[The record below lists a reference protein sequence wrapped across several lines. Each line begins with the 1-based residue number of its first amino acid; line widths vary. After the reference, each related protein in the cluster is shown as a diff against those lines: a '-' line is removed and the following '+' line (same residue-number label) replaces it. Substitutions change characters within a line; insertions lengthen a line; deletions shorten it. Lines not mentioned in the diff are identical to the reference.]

1 MSALRERNK
10 RLRRQS
16 ANELLGYVERGAR
29 DPFQVA
35 LATALAGAPSRRDWK
50 RLAADKPHLW
60 ANAVQKLAEPAGYV
74 PRSMSVSVTT
84 DAGGMA
90 AELVRRFGGD
100 SARQMLEAA
109 GLPVALLSHIE
120 PSATE
125 SGDGQVIEHA
135 EPANVIEPG
144 DESETSDDSG

>member
-109 GLPVALLSHIE
+109 HQLGSHASRIGGNAHGHGPRHV
-120 PSATE
+120 PSWF
-125 SGDGQVIEHA
+125 G
-135 EPANVIEPG
+135 
-144 DESETSDDSG
+144 